1 MGDLMI
7 GNNHQELD
15 DLYQEKQ
22 YEEYIGVYKKLP
34 LQTLNLKE
42 AYFWKY
48 LWSAY
53 HVHYAKKDC
62 FSDSNIEKSMQFLDY
77 VLKKASNQDLIVIIS
92 VFKFVD
98 FLLDQSQPDYQK
110 ALDFI
115 NKLDYETL
123 STEEKTIE
131 TTDGS
136 RTFASNK
143 EKFLTTKAK
152 CLFELERYHETIDF
166 IEIAIKDIESF
177 HNNNDVW
184 LRKRLSESYLK
195 IKNYEKA
202 LENIDLAI
210 VKKREW
216 FLLKIKGDIF
226 YNKGDYRTAND
237 IYIKAL
243 KLSGSD
249 EMKIKIY
256 TYFQQLTFNEKV
268 EISQSIKDFLIALK
282 SANGWSLNKDE
293 SILANQY
300 PKKYKKEEINKIK
313 KGFFPTL
320 IQLYEIP
327 AVRYTGFI
335 DLISID
341 KGYGFI
347 SSEISSKIYI
357 NLKKISID
365 FRETLHSKDAV
376 SFELVKSFDHKRKIE
391 SLEAIN
397 LKKV

>member
-1 MGDLMI
+1 M
-7 GNNHQELD
+7 
-15 DLYQEKQ
+15 
-22 YEEYIGVYKKLP
+22 
-34 LQTLNLKE
+34 
-42 AYFWKY
+42 
-48 LWSAY
+48 
-53 HVHYAKKDC
+53 
-62 FSDSNIEKSMQFLDY
+62 
-77 VLKKASNQDLIVIIS
+77 
-92 VFKFVD
+92 
-98 FLLDQSQPDYQK
+98 
-110 ALDFI
+110 
-115 NKLDYETL
+115 
-123 STEEKTIE
+123 
-131 TTDGS
+131 
-136 RTFASNK
+136 
-143 EKFLTTKAK
+143 
-152 CLFELERYHETIDF
+152 
-166 IEIAIKDIESF
+166 
-177 HNNNDVW
+177 
-184 LRKRLSESYLK
+184 K